1 MYTGTMALVL
11 VVLLRQ
17 DPVLFSDTL
26 RANVDPFNHY
36 TDEEVWRSL
45 ETAHLK
51 RFVQELPE
59 GLEFA
64 VAEGGEN
71 LR

>member
-1 MYTGTMALVL
+1 M
-11 VVLLRQ
+11 
-17 DPVLFSDTL
+17 LFSDTL
-26 RANVDPFNHY
+26 QANLDPFNHY
-36 TDEEVWRSL
+36 NDEEVWRSL

-51 RFVQELPE
+51 HFVEELPE
-59 GLEFA
+59 GLQFA

>member
-1 MYTGTMALVL
+1 M
-11 VVLLRQ
+11 
-17 DPVLFSDTL
+17 LFSDTL
-26 RANVDPFNHY
+26 RANVDPFSHY
-36 TDEEVWRSL
+36 MDEEVWRSL

-59 GLEFA
+59 GLEYA